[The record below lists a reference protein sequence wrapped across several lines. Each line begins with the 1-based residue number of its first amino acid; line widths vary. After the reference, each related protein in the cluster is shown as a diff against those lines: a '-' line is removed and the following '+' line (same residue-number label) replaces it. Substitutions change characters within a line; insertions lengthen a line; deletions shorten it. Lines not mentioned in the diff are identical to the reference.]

1 MKKSLIILLIIFFN
15 LSTFAQIITVKQD
28 STGDY
33 LHIQQAVNS
42 ANNYDTI
49 LIWPGT
55 YYENVDLLGKG
66 ITMASLALTTGDI
79 SYKYSTIINGNKTG
93 SCVLILDVE
102 NTVIYGL
109 TLTNGSGY
117 LRESIYDSASF
128 GGGIYCENSNL
139 NLIFC
144 VISHNT
150 VNSSSGGILIENSDV
165 YLSGTSIFKNHS
177 LGSAGGVGISST
189 SNLFFDSYNKSNIYL
204 NSASV
209 GCDFLTSSLGQPI
222 NIVADTFSV
231 LNPGTF
237 FINSIDINGYPEDD
251 FFTFD
256 ILHQKIEPYDGDLY
270 VNPISGCDT
279 NSGIS
284 PDQPLKTIFYALSK
298 IVEDSINRN
307 TIHLANGVYSDT
319 ANGEK
324 FPLNVRSNVI
334 IEGETMDGVIWDG
347 RDSYRFLRGNNLTSN
362 YAFKKITM
370 TRGRHKFHKDA
381 GTFIFYL
388 ENSNILL
395 DSITVKESVGFTV
408 VANFID
414 CNNAVIKNS
423 TFKNNK
429 GGNSAVVAGLDF
441 QNPENS
447 YRFINCKFINNIPD
461 YENTEFQ
468 GGGGLSFGGAP
479 GNINYN
485 NPTYLIN
492 CLFAG
497 NNDNALVSKGCPKPF
512 IINCTFADNIDSGLN
527 FWWGSDA
534 KIYNSVIYNNDE
546 YPIVVANFE
555 TSDSAIL
562 DINRSLVD
570 GGEESIILGDNGYY
584 NYGPYNIDTEPG
596 FLNMWGD
603 PYMISDNSECIDAG
617 SMDNLPENIEMPEF
631 DLAGNPRVYGDNI
644 DIGAYEWN
652 PTIVG
657 INEIGSQKNKR
668 SLLKASPNP
677 FDWGTYI
684 EVEVEKHYQSE
695 EIKVDIYD
703 NYGRLVRNI
712 LSGKINENTKIL
724 WYGDDNNGNKIP
736 SGIYNIIL
744 FVGDKEIQS
753 LKVVKR

>member
-1 MKKSLIILLIIFFN
+1 MKQKISLFLAIIITISFN

-33 LHIQQAVNS
+33 IHIQDAVNS
-42 ANNYDTI
+42 ANNYDTV

-55 YYENVDLLGKG
+55 YYENVDLLGKS
-66 ITMASLALTTGDI
+66 ITLASLALTTSDV

-93 SCVLILDVE
+93 TCILIQEVE
-102 NTVIYGL
+102 NVVIYGL

-117 LRESIYDSASF
+117 LQESLSDSVTY
-128 GGGIYCENSNL
+128 GGGIYCNYSKLSVFQCIIKN
-139 NLIFC
+139 NWC
-144 VISHNT
+144 NRVG
-150 VNSSSGGILIENSDV
+150 GGIQNSRSDI
-165 YLSGTSIFKNHS
+165 YLSGTSIFNNHS
-177 LGSAGGVGISST
+177 YLSGGGLSIPAKSTVVFDNVNRCSIYSNASS
-189 SNLFFDSYNKSNIYL
+189 F
-204 NSASV
+204 
-209 GCDFLTSSLGQPI
+209 GCDIAASNDENDPLNVYL
-222 NIVADTFSV
+222 DTCTV
-231 LNPGTF
+231 LNPGTYF
-237 FINSIDINGYPEDD
+237 CRSVDGEGYPVND

-270 VNPISGCDT
+270 VNPISGSDT

-395 DSITVKESVGFTV
+395 DSITVQESVGFTV

-423 TFKNNK
+423 TFKNNR

-468 GGGGLSFGGAP
+468 GGGGLTLGGAP

-485 NPTYLIN
+485 NPTYLVN
-492 CLFAG
+492 CLFVG
-497 NNDNALVSKGCPKPF
+497 NNNNALVSMGCPKPF

-534 KIYNSVIYNNDE
+534 KIYNSVIYNNDN
-546 YPIVVANFE
+546 YPIVVANYE

-570 GGEESIILGDNGYY
+570 GGESSIILGNNGYY

-603 PYMISDNSECIDAG
+603 PYMISDNSACIDAG
-617 SMDNLPENIEMPEF
+617 SLDNLPENIEMPEF

-657 INEIGSQKNKR
+657 
-668 SLLKASPNP
+668 
-677 FDWGTYI
+677 F
-684 EVEVEKHYQSE
+684 
-695 EIKVDIYD
+695 
-703 NYGRLVRNI
+703 
-712 LSGKINENTKIL
+712 NTKIVKDEIRTYPNPSSTEVNIISSKEFTSIEVYDVL
-724 WYGDDNNGNKIP
+724 GYKITTINQLGNNCTINVSKWKT
-736 SGIYNIIL
+736 GIYNVVLHNNGII
-744 FVGDKEIQS
+744 GNCKI
-753 LKVVKR
+753 VVNH